1 MGNLLFTDNSSSS
14 NSDKH
19 CEKVK
24 KKGKK
29 KNYSSDEPRKKDDI
43 KLEKNANENNLELLK
58 TKNRAKRHNPSNAI
72 LRNCIFSVKYKV
84 KNYFIPMMLELKN
97 TPTCEIVVIDDYCNI
112 IKKILIKDI
121 ELIENSINTID
132 IFLRINEEYTTQ
144 GKFNLCSF
152 ILNDNNDKASFIHNI
167 KMLYGI
173 DVLEYGK
180 VKYNK
185 INTQEVEEKYIYEK
199 NILDKE
205 NENNLYCIIDDINNN
220 LYNKEDLFE
229 QNIDKDKMS
238 ETLNT
243 CLKLGEIHNPIIILG
258 DMEDGSIIKV
268 KELNSLSTSKKKK
281 NISHEDFTLIE
292 WFLSNEIGSNKCFRE
307 SSIHCGNNLLLKSFM
322 IGYYI
327 KVKVC
332 KNIYINNKKTFVTSI
347 SIKGP
352 VTINDDTAKQV
363 LKHLSNVNES
373 IQIYLSSSDIYNIF
387 FSSSEPDKYVIG
399 LFIFYPAYIFIMR
412 KGLRFAITLNEKS
425 YSVDYVWNSFYLTKK
440 DVLFDKS
447 SNFIPSY
454 IDMSD
459 VHLYFITLNINGE
472 KIKSI
477 IRTNSP
483 KERNEIYATVFF
495 YKYQKKLLSMD
506 EWIRDSLAGSY
517 NKLKKRFE
525 NIFIELKG
533 EEIKKIDLV
542 NIYNYV

>member
-1 MGNLLFTDNSSSS
+1 MGNLLFTDDSSSS
-14 NSDKH
+14 CSNKCS
-19 CEKVK
+19 ENAK
-24 KKGKK
+24 KSK
-29 KNYSSDEPRKKDDI
+29 KNTCSSEKSRERNDV
-43 KLEKNANENNLELLK
+43 KLKINTHENNLALLK
-58 TKNRAKRHNPSNAI
+58 TKNRAKRHNPSNAL
-72 LRNCIFSVKYKV
+72 LRNGIFCVKYKV
-84 KNYFIPMMLELKN
+84 KNQFIPMLLELKN
-97 TPTCEIVVIDDYCNI
+97 TPRCEIVVFDDYRNI

-132 IFLRINEEYTTQ
+132 IFLRINEEYTEQ
-144 GKFNLCSF
+144 NKFNLCSF
-152 ILNDNNDKASFIHNI
+152 ILKDNNDKVSFIYNI

-185 INTQEVEEKYIYEK
+185 INTEEVEEKYIYEK
-199 NILDKE
+199 NVLDKE
-205 NENNLYCIIDDINNN
+205 NENNLQSLLDDINNN
-220 LYNKEDLFE
+220 LYNNMELFE
-229 QNIDKDKMS
+229 KNIDEDKMG
-238 ETLNT
+238 EIINT
-243 CLKLGEIHNPIIILG
+243 CLKLGEMHNPIIILG

-281 NISHEDFTLIE
+281 NMSHDDFTLIE
-292 WFLSNEIGSNKCFRE
+292 WFLSKGIGSNKSFRE
-307 SSIHCGNNLLLKSFM
+307 DSIHCGNSLLLKSFM

-332 KNIYINNKKTFVTSI
+332 KNIFINNKKTFVTSV

-352 VTINDDTAKQV
+352 VTINDNTAKHV
-363 LKHLSNVNES
+363 LNYLSNANES

-387 FSSSEPDKYVIG
+387 FSSSEPDKNIIG

-440 DVLFDKS
+440 DVLFDKAYD
-447 SNFIPSY
+447 FIPSY

-459 VHLYFITLNINGE
+459 IHLYFITLNINGD

-477 IRTNSP
+477 IRTNSSN
-483 KERNEIYATVFF
+483 ERNEIYTTVFF
-495 YKYQKKLLSMD
+495 YKYQKRIISMN
-506 EWIRDSLAGSY
+506 EWVRDSLAGSY
-517 NKLKKRFE
+517 SKLKKRFE

-533 EEIKKIDLV
+533 QDLKKIDLV
-542 NIYNYV
+542 NMYNYA